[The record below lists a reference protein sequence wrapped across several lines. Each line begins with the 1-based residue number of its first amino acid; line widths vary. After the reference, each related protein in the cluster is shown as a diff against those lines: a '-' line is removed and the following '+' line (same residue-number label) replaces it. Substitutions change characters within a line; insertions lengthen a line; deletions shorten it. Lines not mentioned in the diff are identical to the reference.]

1 MNLILVIILFLL
13 MIYIDKKRGIKLFL
27 SIIFNFLILM
37 VIFYLIALGLNPII
51 CSLIGCFIISYIIL
65 YYVNEKN
72 IKTQS
77 SLKSIAIVLLV
88 LLLLI
93 FITTYL
99 SRIAGFGYESFEEI
113 NMFSYDVNIDFTNI
127 AISMI
132 LISLIG
138 ATVDS
143 SIAISSALYEV
154 HQNNKGLSKK
164 ELFISGMN
172 IGKDILC
179 TTTNTLMFAFLG
191 DFMTLLI
198 WFSKGNYSFLDIM
211 NSKTFVAE
219 LIRIL
224 FSAIGCILVIPITA
238 YITTNALKKDEISG
252 NATISSKKIIKCK

>member
-1 MNLILVIILFLL
+1 MNTILIIILFLL

-27 SIIFNFLILM
+27 SLIFNFLILM
-37 VIFYLIALGLNPII
+37 VLFYMIALGLNPIV

-65 YYVNEKN
+65 SFVNEKN
-72 IKTQS
+72 IKTIS
-77 SLKSIAIVLLV
+77 SLKSIAIVLIILA
-88 LLLLI
+88 LLI
-93 FITTYL
+93 FIMTYVT
-99 SRIAGFGYESFEEI
+99 RIAGFGYESFEEI
-113 NMFSYDVNIDFTNI
+113 NMFSYDVRIDYTNI

-154 HQNNKGLSKK
+154 YENNKKLRKK

-172 IGKDILC
+172 VGKDILC

-198 WFSKGNYSFLDIM
+198 WFYKGNYSFLDII
-211 NSKTFVAE
+211 SAKTFASE
-219 LIRIL
+219 FIRIL
-224 FSAIGCILVIPITA
+224 FSAIGCIIVIPITA
-238 YITTNALKKDEISG
+238 YITTDALSK
-252 NATISSKKIIKCK
+252 KKIISD

>member
-1 MNLILVIILFLL
+1 MNKILILILFLL
-13 MIYIDKKRGIKLFL
+13 MVYIDKKRGIKLFL
-27 SIIFNFLILM
+27 SLIFNFFILI
-37 VIFYLIALGLNPII
+37 VIFCLIALGLNPIV
-51 CSLIGCFIISYIIL
+51 CSLIGCFIVSYIIL

-72 IKTQS
+72 IKTIS
-77 SLKSIAIVLLV
+77 SLKSIVIVLLI
-88 LLLLI
+88 LSFLI
-93 FITTYL
+93 FIITYL
-99 SRIAGFGYESFEEI
+99 SRIAGFGYESYEEI
-113 NMFSYDVNIDFTNI
+113 NIFSYDVRIDYTNI

-154 HQNNKGLSKK
+154 YENNKDLSKK
-164 ELFISGMN
+164 ELFLSGMN

-198 WFSKGNYSFLDIM
+198 WFYKGNYSLLDIV
-211 NSKTFVAE
+211 NAKTFASE

-224 FSAIGCILVIPITA
+224 FSAIGCIIVIPITA
-238 YITTNALKKDEISG
+238 YITTNALIKLKK
-252 NATISSKKIIKCK
+252 

>member
-1 MNLILVIILFLL
+1 MNIILIIILFLL
-13 MIYIDKKRGIKLFL
+13 MIYIDKKRGLKLFISL
-27 SIIFNFLILM
+27 IINFFILIIL
-37 VIFYLIALGLNPII
+37 FCFIAIGLNPII

-65 YYVNEKN
+65 YFVNEKD
-72 IKTQS
+72 IKTKS
-77 SLKSIAIVLLV
+77 SLKSIIIILLI
-88 LLLLI
+88 LSILI
-93 FITTYL
+93 FIITYI

-113 NMFSYDVNIDFTNI
+113 NMFSYDIKIDYTEI

-143 SIAISSALYEV
+143 SVAISSALYEV
-154 HQNNKGLSKK
+154 YINNKNLSKK

-198 WFSKGNYSFLDIM
+198 WFYECKYTPLDII
-211 NSKTFVAE
+211 NAKTFVAE
-219 LIRIL
+219 IIRIL
-224 FSAIGCILVIPITA
+224 FSATGCILVIPITA
-238 YITTNALKKDEISG
+238 YITARNIKE
-252 NATISSKKIIKCK
+252 SKQED